1 MTITAGAA
9 QSTRTGMYASS
20 YRLPSLNKRKSTAT
34 CSRFFQ
40 PRAPRG
46 MMLWKA
52 GNKPRPIYRLLQN
65 MPMGPEEIDRLTTAY
80 EQALQTL
87 GMSTEVTH

>member
-1 MTITAGAA
+1 
-9 QSTRTGMYASS
+9 
-20 YRLPSLNKRKSTAT
+20 
-34 CSRFFQ
+34 
-40 PRAPRG
+40 

-87 GMSTEVTH
+87 GMSTKVTH